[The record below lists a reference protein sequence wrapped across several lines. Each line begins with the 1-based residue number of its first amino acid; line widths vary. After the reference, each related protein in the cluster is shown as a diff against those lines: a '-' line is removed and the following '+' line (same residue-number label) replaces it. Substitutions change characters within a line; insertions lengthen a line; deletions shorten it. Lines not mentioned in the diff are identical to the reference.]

1 MSPARSPWLPGGLPK
16 GLQTHLELG
25 NLDSLRDWGYAKD
38 YVECMWLM
46 LQHSR
51 PEDFVIATGCQHSVR
66 DFTEKAFRANG
77 IELSWEGTG
86 PEEKGVD
93 KATGNVLVCVSP
105 RWFRPTDV
113 TTLLGDPTKAK
124 TQLHWEPQKTG
135 YEELIRI
142 MAAHDRTLAKKEAQ
156 NRLSVQ

>member
-1 MSPARSPWLPGGLPK
+1 
-16 GLQTHLELG
+16 
-25 NLDSLRDWGYAKD
+25 
-38 YVECMWLM
+38 MWLM